1 MKEYDSLSDNEKR
14 NMLAS
19 VANLYYNVEMTQNQI
34 AERFFTSRSKISRM
48 LKEARQLGIV
58 EIKILEP
65 WDRNV
70 ELEQEFM
77 RRFALKDVRVIS
89 VKEANNTMVLQKLGE
104 VAAYYLDNLLN
115 DNMILGI
122 SWGNTMYHTVKAVKT
137 SKNIPITVVPI
148 MGQCKD
154 SRERFLGS
162 FERTCLCIWWNV
174 SLHLCT
180 IVCKLGRS
188 QGQS

>member
-1 MKEYDSLSDNEKR
+1 MNGRWKTMKEYDSLSDNEKR

-122 SWGNTMYHTVKAVKT
+122 SWEIQCIIL
-137 SKNIPITVVPI
+137 SKR
-148 MGQCKD
+148 
-154 SRERFLGS
+154 SRQVRIS
-162 FERTCLCIWWNV
+162 
-174 SLHLCT
+174 
-180 IVCKLGRS
+180 RS
-188 QGQS
+188 QSYRSWEQPM

>member
-122 SWGNTMYHTVKAVKT
+122 SWGIKWIISGKPGRT
-137 SKNIPITVVPI
+137 SKICP
-148 MGQCKD
+148 
-154 SRERFLGS
+154 
-162 FERTCLCIWWNV
+162 
-174 SLHLCT
+174 
-180 IVCKLGRS
+180 
-188 QGQS
+188 

>member
-19 VANLYYNVEMTQNQI
+19 VANLYYNAEMTQNQI

-65 WDRNV
+65 WDHNV

-115 DNMILGI
+115 DNMIIGI
-122 SWGNTMYHTVKAVKT
+122 HGEIRCIIQLRQSRQARISQSQSYRSWEQPM
-137 SKNIPITVVPI
+137 
-148 MGQCKD
+148 
-154 SRERFLGS
+154 
-162 FERTCLCIWWNV
+162 
-174 SLHLCT
+174 
-180 IVCKLGRS
+180 
-188 QGQS
+188 

>member
-1 MKEYDSLSDNEKR
+1 MNGRWKTMKEYDSLSDNEKR

-115 DNMILGI
+115 DNMILGSYI
-122 SWGNTMYHTVKAVKT
+122 KRKGVLSVGQFQSVGLV
-137 SKNIPITVVPI
+137 NIL
-148 MGQCKD
+148 
-154 SRERFLGS
+154 F
-162 FERTCLCIWWNV
+162 
-174 SLHLCT
+174 
-180 IVCKLGRS
+180 
-188 QGQS
+188 

>member
-115 DNMILGI
+115 DNMILGKSHRYVRI
-122 SWGNTMYHTVKAVKT
+122 
-137 SKNIPITVVPI
+137 
-148 MGQCKD
+148 
-154 SRERFLGS
+154 L
-162 FERTCLCIWWNV
+162 
-174 SLHLCT
+174 
-180 IVCKLGRS
+180 
-188 QGQS
+188 

>member
-122 SWGNTMYHTVKAVKT
+122 SWGNTCLLYT
-137 SKNIPITVVPI
+137 S
-148 MGQCKD
+148 D
-154 SRERFLGS
+154 AADD
-162 FERTCLCIWWNV
+162 
-174 SLHLCT
+174 
-180 IVCKLGRS
+180 
-188 QGQS
+188 